1 MTYFYYKYDNMNDTR
16 INARLDEQT
25 TRDLQFLREALGAK
39 SITEVLKYSLQQAA
53 QDLRDQARAKRQ
65 KQLWRESGL
74 IGCIKDDPEDLSVN
88 YKQYV
93 AEYLDD
99 KYPQHDSKKLPDS
112 G

>member
-1 MTYFYYKYDNMNDTR
+1 MSEMR

-25 TRDLQFLREALGAK
+25 ARDLQFLREALGAK

-65 KQLWRESGL
+65 KQLWRDSGL
-74 IGCIKDDPEDLSVN
+74 IGCIKDGPEDLSVN

-93 AEYLDD
+93 AESLDE
-99 KYPQHDSKKLPDS
+99 KHPKKEKKK
-112 G
+112 

>member
-1 MTYFYYKYDNMNDTR
+1 MSEMR

-25 TRDLQFLREALGAK
+25 ARDLQFLREALGAK

-65 KQLWRESGL
+65 KQLWRDSGL
-74 IGCIKDDPEDLSVN
+74 IGCIKDGPEDLSVN

-93 AEYLDD
+93 AESLDE
-99 KYPQHDSKKLPDS
+99 KHPQNEKKK
-112 G
+112 